1 MGCSNRLAELLL
13 RHSTPYT
20 FKVDILIGFDIAY
33 TLFNTKR
40 FLEKSWDILKAMKEK
55 MHLPSHPQRQFSSVH
70 RNREL

>member
-33 TLFNTKR
+33 THF
-40 FLEKSWDILKAMKEK
+40 SILKGFWRKAGTY
-55 MHLPSHPQRQFSSVH
+55 
-70 RNREL
+70 